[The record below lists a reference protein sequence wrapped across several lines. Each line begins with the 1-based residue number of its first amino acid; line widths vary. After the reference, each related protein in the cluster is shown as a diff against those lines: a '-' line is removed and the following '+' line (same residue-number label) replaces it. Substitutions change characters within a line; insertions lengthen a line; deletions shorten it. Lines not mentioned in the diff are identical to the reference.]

1 MKNKQPFTPR
11 DLINSRYLEVMT
23 SVADLFKDPIVRD
36 RIVLEDLGSWL
47 EQSSW
52 TDKSGFYMT
61 IRLAPLYKHL
71 PDTQAA
77 GRQLALDF
85 LTSRTDTRLEPAVA
99 QIAGQAD
106 RLNGGEPVTYV
117 IETDTYHIGD

>member
-11 DLINSRYLEVMT
+11 NLINSRYLEVMT

-47 EQSSW
+47 EQSGW

-85 LTSRTDTRLEPAVA
+85 LTSLSGMRVIDAA
-99 QIAGQAD
+99 QVTGQAD
-106 RLNGGEPVTYV
+106 RLNRGEPVTYV
-117 IETDTYHIGD
+117 IATDTYYIGD

>member
-1 MKNKQPFTPR
+1 MPIKQPFTPR
-11 DLINSRYLEVMT
+11 DLVNSRYLEVMT
-23 SVADLFKDPIVRD
+23 SVADLFKDPAVRD

-47 EQSSW
+47 EQSAW
-52 TDKSGFYMT
+52 TDTSGFYMT
-61 IRLAPLYKHL
+61 IRLSHPYKHL
-71 PDTQAA
+71 PVVQAA

-85 LTSRTDTRLEPAVA
+85 LTSLSGMRVIDASQV
-99 QIAGQAD
+99 AGQAD

>member
-1 MKNKQPFTPR
+1 MPIKQPFTPR
-11 DLINSRYLEVMT
+11 DLINSRCLEVMT

-47 EQSSW
+47 EQSGW

-85 LTSRTDTRLEPAVA
+85 LTSLSGMRVIDAA
-99 QIAGQAD
+99 QVTGQAD
-106 RLNGGEPVTYV
+106 RLNRGEPVTYV
-117 IETDTYHIGD
+117 IATDTYYIGD

>member
-1 MKNKQPFTPR
+1 MPIKQPFTPR
-11 DLINSRYLEVMT
+11 DLINSRCLEVMT
-23 SVADLFKDPIVRD
+23 SVADLFKDPVVRD

-47 EQSSW
+47 EQSAW
-52 TDKSGFYMT
+52 TDTTGFYMT

-85 LTSRTDTRLEPAVA
+85 LTALSGMRVLDAA
-99 QIAGQAD
+99 QVTGQAD
-106 RLNGGEPVTYV
+106 LLNGGEPVTFFSK
-117 IETDTYHIGD
+117 TATYSIGD

>member
-1 MKNKQPFTPR
+1 MPIKQPFTPR

-47 EQSSW
+47 EQSAW

-85 LTSRTDTRLEPAVA
+85 LTSLTGMRVIDAA
-99 QIAGQAD
+99 QVTGQAD

-117 IETDTYHIGD
+117 IATSTYHIGD

>member
-11 DLINSRYLEVMT
+11 DLINSHCLEVMT

-47 EQSSW
+47 EQSGW

-85 LTSRTDTRLEPAVA
+85 LTSLSGMRVIDAA
-99 QIAGQAD
+99 QVTGQAD
-106 RLNGGEPVTYV
+106 RLNRGEPVTYV
-117 IETDTYHIGD
+117 IATDTYYIGD